1 MNLSN
6 DRQALFCDN
15 SMMDIASGL
24 TDLCPTLMNRH
35 LFLLTVLLFPSAL
48 CAQQV
53 TDTLPERQLEQ
64 VVVTAT
70 RAERKLGNLTVPTS
84 IIPQKVIRQSGSLRL
99 NDILGEQ
106 TGLFITQS
114 FGRGVQ
120 MQGLSPDYTL
130 ILLNGEP
137 LIGRTGGVLD
147 LSRIAVGNIRK
158 IEIVKGPSSSLYGSE
173 ALGGVINIITDQAS
187 GRKLQADLRYGRF
200 QTIDASL
207 NGSIREGKW
216 TAGGFFNYNGSQG
229 YSLKPNS
236 LTRTVEPFWRITGQG
251 NLAYQFDESSR
262 FNVDVRYAQEQIR
275 NSIAVENLGTVV
287 VSSGKE
293 TNNDLNILPSFTKRF
308 NEKLRTS
315 FRGYLSQFSSRQE
328 LDVKGLVQG
337 YDDQFRQD
345 FYRIENQTDITL
357 SEKWQT
363 NIGGGFIQEY
373 VSSNR
378 YDSLSTRRSN
388 QVGYLFLQQEWRP
401 LDQLTL
407 LAGVRYDDNQAYA
420 SVWSPK
426 LSMRYQLNPQWAF
439 TASVGRGFKA
449 PDFRQLYL
457 NFTNVAAGSY
467 SVFGALVARDEIQV
481 LQQAGQIDQLTP
493 AYDKLADLQPETS
506 TGYNA
511 GVQYQHK
518 TNGLIKLNLFRNDI
532 SNLILTD
539 IVAFKTNGGQIF
551 SYLNISEAFTQ
562 GVELEGSWKL
572 FKRWEVSAGYQFLS
586 TADKDVLRQIDAGTV
601 FQRDEETGLSTRL
614 TRKDYAGLPGRSK
627 HMANLKFFYTADGEK
642 WFATAR
648 FLYRS
653 GWGTTDVDG
662 NGVINRD
669 DEFAPGFLQVN
680 VSGGYRIKPG
690 LRLMA
695 GIDNLFNYT
704 DPDNLPGLPGINP
717 YLSVSADFGQL
728 RQYFTSHKK

>member
-1 MNLSN
+1 MLY
-6 DRQALFCDN
+6 RYV
-15 SMMDIASGL
+15 I
-24 TDLCPTLMNRH
+24 
-35 LFLLTVLLFPSAL
+35 VLLFAPLLSV
-48 CAQQV
+48 AQPRQ
-53 TDTLPERQLEQ
+53 DTTFDRQLEE

-70 RAERKLGNLTVPTS
+70 RSERKLSSVTVPTT

-173 ALGGVINIITDQAS
+173 ALGGVINIITDQAI
-187 GRKLQADLRYGRF
+187 GRKLTTDLRYGRF
-200 QTIDASL
+200 QTLDASVD
-207 NGSIREGKW
+207 GSIRQGKW

-236 LTRTVEPFWRITGQG
+236 LTQTVEPFWRLTAQG
-251 NLAYQFDESSR
+251 NMAFQASEKSR
-262 FNVDVRYAQEQIR
+262 FSLDVRYAQEQIE

-287 VSSGKE
+287 VSKGRE
-293 TNNDLNILPSFTKRF
+293 TNRDLNILPTYTQRF
-308 NEKLRTS
+308 NDKLKTS
-315 FRGYLSQFSSRQE
+315 FRGYISTFESQQE
-328 LDVKGLVQG
+328 LDVKGLIEG
-337 YDDQFRQD
+337 YDDRFRQA

-357 SEKWQT
+357 SKTLET
-363 NIGGGFIQEY
+363 NVGGGFIQEY

-388 QVGYLFLQQEWRP
+388 QVGYFFLQQEWRP
-401 LDQLTL
+401 MDRFTL
-407 LAGVRYDDNQAYA
+407 VAGVRYDANQNYA

-426 LSMRYQLNPQWAF
+426 LSAQYRLNDAWSL

-467 SVFGALVARDEIQV
+467 SVFGALVANSEMEA
-481 LQQAGQIDQLTP
+481 LQQAGQIDQVLP
-493 AYDKLADLQPETS
+493 AYSRLADLKPETS
-506 TGYNA
+506 TGLNA
-511 GVQYQHK
+511 GIQYRRGQK
-518 TNGLIKLNLFRNDI
+518 GVVKLNVFRNDI

-539 IVAFKTNGGQIF
+539 IIAFKTNGGQIF

-562 GVELEGSWKL
+562 GLELESSWKL
-572 FKRWEVSAGYQFLS
+572 YKALEISGGYQYLV
-586 TADKDVLRQIDAGTV
+586 TADKEVLRQIDEGLV
-601 FQRDEETGLSTRL
+601 FQRDEETGISSRL
-614 TRKDYAGLPGRSK
+614 TRRDYAGLPGRSK
-627 HMANLKFFYTADGEK
+627 HMANLKLFYQPEGDR
-642 WFATAR
+642 WFATTR
-648 FLYRS
+648 LLYRS
-653 GWGTTDVDG
+653 GWGTTDLDG
-662 NGVINRD
+662 NGIINRD
-669 DEFAPGFLQVN
+669 DEFAQGFLQVN
-680 VSGGYRIKPG
+680 ISGGYTLRPG
-690 LRLMA
+690 LRIMA
-695 GIDNLFNYT
+695 GIDNLFNYR
-704 DPDNLPGLPGINP
+704 DEENLPGLPGINP
-717 YLSVSADFGQL
+717 YITLSADFGKL
-728 RQYFTSHKK
+728 RKHSNKN

>member
-1 MNLSN
+1 MLY
-6 DRQALFCDN
+6 RCV
-15 SMMDIASGL
+15 I
-24 TDLCPTLMNRH
+24 
-35 LFLLTVLLFPSAL
+35 VLLFAPLLSV
-48 CAQQV
+48 AQPRQ
-53 TDTLPERQLEQ
+53 DTTFDRQLEE

-70 RAERKLGNLTVPTS
+70 RSERKLSSVTVPTT

-173 ALGGVINIITDQAS
+173 ALGGVINIITDQAI
-187 GRKLQADLRYGRF
+187 GRKLTTDLRYGRF
-200 QTIDASL
+200 QTLDASVD
-207 NGSIREGKW
+207 GSIRQGKW

-236 LTRTVEPFWRITGQG
+236 LTQTVEPFWRLTAQG
-251 NLAYQFDESSR
+251 NMAFQASEKSR
-262 FNVDVRYAQEQIR
+262 FSLDVRYAQEQIE

-287 VSSGKE
+287 VSKGRE
-293 TNNDLNILPSFTKRF
+293 TNRDLNILPTYTQRF
-308 NEKLRTS
+308 NDKLKTS
-315 FRGYLSQFSSRQE
+315 FRGYISTFESQQE
-328 LDVKGLVQG
+328 LDVKGLIEG
-337 YDDQFRQD
+337 YDDRFRQA

-357 SEKWQT
+357 SKTLET
-363 NIGGGFIQEY
+363 NVGGGFIQEY

-388 QVGYLFLQQEWRP
+388 QVGYFFLQQEWRP
-401 LDQLTL
+401 MDRFTL
-407 LAGVRYDDNQAYA
+407 VAGVRYDANQNYA

-426 LSMRYQLNPQWAF
+426 LSAQYRLNDAWSL

-467 SVFGALVARDEIQV
+467 SVFGALVANSEMEA
-481 LQQAGQIDQLTP
+481 LQQAGQIDQVLP
-493 AYDKLADLQPETS
+493 AYSRLADLKPETS
-506 TGYNA
+506 TGLNA
-511 GVQYQHK
+511 GIQYRRGQK
-518 TNGLIKLNLFRNDI
+518 GVVKLNVFRNDI

-539 IVAFKTNGGQIF
+539 IIAFKTNGGQIF

-562 GVELEGSWKL
+562 GLELESSWKL
-572 FKRWEVSAGYQFLS
+572 YKALEISGGYQYLV
-586 TADKDVLRQIDAGTV
+586 TADKEVLRQIDEGLV
-601 FQRDEETGLSTRL
+601 FQRDEETGISSRL
-614 TRKDYAGLPGRSK
+614 TRRDYAGLPGRSK
-627 HMANLKFFYTADGEK
+627 HMANLKLFYQPEGDR
-642 WFATAR
+642 WFATTR
-648 FLYRS
+648 LLYRS
-653 GWGTTDVDG
+653 GWGTTDLDG
-662 NGVINRD
+662 NGIINRD
-669 DEFAPGFLQVN
+669 DEFAQGFLQVN
-680 VSGGYRIKPG
+680 ISGGYTLRPG
-690 LRLMA
+690 LRIMA
-695 GIDNLFNYT
+695 GIDNLFNYR
-704 DPDNLPGLPGINP
+704 DEENLPGLPGINP
-717 YLSVSADFGQL
+717 YITLSADFGKL
-728 RQYFTSHKK
+728 RRHSNKN

>member
-1 MNLSN
+1 MLYRCIFIVVLTPLLSVAQP
-6 DRQALFCDN
+6 RQ
-15 SMMDIASGL
+15 
-24 TDLCPTLMNRH
+24 
-35 LFLLTVLLFPSAL
+35 
-48 CAQQV
+48 
-53 TDTLPERQLEQ
+53 DTTFDRQLEE

-70 RAERKLGNLTVPTS
+70 RSERKLSSVTVPTT

-173 ALGGVINIITDQAS
+173 ALGGVINIITDQAV
-187 GRKLQADLRYGRF
+187 GRKLSTDLRYGRF
-200 QTIDASL
+200 QTLDASV
-207 NGSIREGKW
+207 NGSIRQGKW
-216 TAGGFFNYNGSQG
+216 TTGGFFNYNGSQG

-236 LTRTVEPFWRITGQG
+236 LTQTVEPFWRLTAQG
-251 NLAYQFDESSR
+251 NMAFQANPNSR
-262 FNVDVRYAQEQIR
+262 FSLDVRYAQEQIE

-287 VSSGKE
+287 VSKGRE
-293 TNNDLNILPSFTKRF
+293 TNQDLNILPTYTQRF
-308 NEKLRTS
+308 NDKLKTS
-315 FRGYLSQFSSRQE
+315 FRGYISTFQSQQE
-328 LDVKGLVQG
+328 LEVKDLIQG
-337 YDDQFRQD
+337 YDDRFRQA

-357 SEKWQT
+357 SKTLET
-363 NIGGGFIQEY
+363 NVGGGFIQEY

-388 QVGYLFLQQEWRP
+388 QVGYFFLQQEWRP
-401 LDQLTL
+401 LEKFTL
-407 LAGVRYDDNQAYA
+407 VAGVRYDANQNYA

-426 LSMRYQLNPQWAF
+426 LSAQYRLNDAWSL

-467 SVFGALVARDEIQV
+467 SVFGALVANSEMEA
-481 LQQAGQIDQLTP
+481 LQQAGQIDQVLP
-493 AYDKLADLQPETS
+493 AYSRLADLKPETS
-506 TGYNA
+506 TGLNA
-511 GVQYQHK
+511 GLQYRRGQK
-518 TNGLIKLNLFRNDI
+518 GLVKLNIFRNDI

-539 IVAFKTNGGQIF
+539 IIAFKTNGGQIF

-562 GVELEGSWKL
+562 GLELETSWKL
-572 FKRWEVSAGYQFLS
+572 YKALELSGGYQYLV
-586 TADKDVLRQIDAGTV
+586 TADKEVLQQIDEGLV
-601 FQRDEETGLSTRL
+601 FQRDEETGISSRL
-614 TRKDYAGLPGRSK
+614 TRRDYAGLPGRSK
-627 HMANLKFFYTADGEK
+627 HMANLKLFYQPEGDR
-642 WFATAR
+642 WFATTR

-653 GWGTTDVDG
+653 GWGTTDLDG
-662 NGVINRD
+662 NGIINRD
-669 DEFAPGFLQVN
+669 DEFARGFLQVN
-680 VSGGYRIKPG
+680 ISGGYTILPG
-690 LRLMA
+690 LRIMA
-695 GIDNLFNYT
+695 GIDNLFNYR
-704 DPDNLPGLPGINP
+704 DEENLPGLPGINP
-717 YLSVSADFGQL
+717 YITLSTDFGKL
-728 RQYFTSHKK
+728 RKRSNNN

>member
-1 MNLSN
+1 MLY
-6 DRQALFCDN
+6 RYV
-15 SMMDIASGL
+15 I
-24 TDLCPTLMNRH
+24 
-35 LFLLTVLLFPSAL
+35 VLLFVPLLSV
-48 CAQQV
+48 AQPRQ
-53 TDTLPERQLEQ
+53 DTTFDRQLEE

-70 RAERKLGNLTVPTS
+70 RSERKLSSVTVPTT

-173 ALGGVINIITDQAS
+173 ALGGVINIITDQAI
-187 GRKLQADLRYGRF
+187 GRKLTTDLRYGRF
-200 QTIDASL
+200 QTLDASVD
-207 NGSIREGKW
+207 GSIRQGKW

-236 LTRTVEPFWRITGQG
+236 LTQTVEPFWRLTAQG
-251 NLAYQFDESSR
+251 NMAFQASEKSR
-262 FNVDVRYAQEQIR
+262 FSLDVRYAQEQIE

-287 VSSGKE
+287 VSKGRE
-293 TNNDLNILPSFTKRF
+293 TNRDLNILPTYTQRF
-308 NEKLRTS
+308 NDKLKTS
-315 FRGYLSQFSSRQE
+315 FRGYISTFESQQE
-328 LDVKGLVQG
+328 LEVKGLIEG
-337 YDDQFRQD
+337 YDDRFRQA

-357 SEKWQT
+357 SKTLET
-363 NIGGGFIQEY
+363 NVGGGFIQEY

-388 QVGYLFLQQEWRP
+388 QVGYFFLQQEWRP
-401 LDQLTL
+401 MDRFTL
-407 LAGVRYDDNQAYA
+407 VAGVRYDANQNYA

-426 LSMRYQLNPQWAF
+426 LSAQYRLNDAWSL

-467 SVFGALVARDEIQV
+467 SVFGALVAKSEIEV
-481 LQQAGQIDQLTP
+481 LQQAGQIDQVLP
-493 AYDKLADLQPETS
+493 AYSRLADLKPETS
-506 TGYNA
+506 TGLNA
-511 GVQYQHK
+511 GLQYRRGQK
-518 TNGLIKLNLFRNDI
+518 GVVKLNVFRNDI

-539 IVAFKTNGGQIF
+539 IIAFKTNGGQIF

-562 GVELEGSWKL
+562 GLELESSWKL
-572 FKRWEVSAGYQFLS
+572 YKALEISGGYQYLV
-586 TADKDVLRQIDAGTV
+586 TADKEVLRQIDEGLV
-601 FQRDEETGLSTRL
+601 FQRDEETGISSRL
-614 TRKDYAGLPGRSK
+614 TRRDYAGLPGRSK
-627 HMANLKFFYTADGEK
+627 HMANLKLFYQPEGDR
-642 WFATAR
+642 WFATTR
-648 FLYRS
+648 LLYRS
-653 GWGTTDVDG
+653 GWGTTDLDG
-662 NGVINRD
+662 NGIINRD
-669 DEFAPGFLQVN
+669 DEFAQGFLQVN
-680 VSGGYRIKPG
+680 ISGGYTLRPG
-690 LRLMA
+690 LRIMA
-695 GIDNLFNYT
+695 GIDNLFNYR
-704 DPDNLPGLPGINP
+704 DEENLPGLPGINP
-717 YLSVSADFGQL
+717 YITLSADFGKL
-728 RQYFTSHKK
+728 RKHSNKN

>member
-1 MNLSN
+1 MLY
-6 DRQALFCDN
+6 RYV
-15 SMMDIASGL
+15 I
-24 TDLCPTLMNRH
+24 
-35 LFLLTVLLFPSAL
+35 VLLFVPLLSV
-48 CAQQV
+48 AQPRQ
-53 TDTLPERQLEQ
+53 DTTFDRQLEE

-70 RAERKLGNLTVPTS
+70 RSERKLSSVTVPTT

-173 ALGGVINIITDQAS
+173 ALGGVINIITDQAI
-187 GRKLQADLRYGRF
+187 GRKLTTDLRYGRF
-200 QTIDASL
+200 QTLDASVD
-207 NGSIREGKW
+207 GSIRQGKW

-236 LTRTVEPFWRITGQG
+236 LTQTVEPFWRLTAQG
-251 NLAYQFDESSR
+251 NMAFQASEKSR
-262 FNVDVRYAQEQIR
+262 FSLDVRYAQEQIE

-287 VSSGKE
+287 VSKGRE
-293 TNNDLNILPSFTKRF
+293 TNRDLNILPTYTQRF
-308 NEKLRTS
+308 NDKLKTS
-315 FRGYLSQFSSRQE
+315 FRGYISTFESQQE
-328 LDVKGLVQG
+328 LDVKGLIEG
-337 YDDQFRQD
+337 YDDRFRQA

-357 SEKWQT
+357 SKTLET
-363 NIGGGFIQEY
+363 NVGGGFIQEY

-388 QVGYLFLQQEWRP
+388 QVGYFFLQQEWRP
-401 LDQLTL
+401 MDRFTL
-407 LAGVRYDDNQAYA
+407 VAGVRYDANQNYA

-426 LSMRYQLNPQWAF
+426 LSAQYRLNDAWSL

-467 SVFGALVARDEIQV
+467 SVFGALVANSEMEA
-481 LQQAGQIDQLTP
+481 LQQAGQIDQVLP
-493 AYDKLADLQPETS
+493 AYSRLADLKPETS
-506 TGYNA
+506 TGLNA
-511 GVQYQHK
+511 GIQYRRGQK
-518 TNGLIKLNLFRNDI
+518 GVVKLNVFRNDI

-539 IVAFKTNGGQIF
+539 IIAFKTNGGQIF

-562 GVELEGSWKL
+562 GLELESSWKL
-572 FKRWEVSAGYQFLS
+572 YKALEISGGYQYLV
-586 TADKDVLRQIDAGTV
+586 TADKEVLRQIDEGLV
-601 FQRDEETGLSTRL
+601 FQRDEETGISSRL
-614 TRKDYAGLPGRSK
+614 TRRDYAGLPGRSK
-627 HMANLKFFYTADGEK
+627 HMANLKLFYQPEGDR
-642 WFATAR
+642 WFATTR
-648 FLYRS
+648 LLYRS
-653 GWGTTDVDG
+653 GWGTTDLDG
-662 NGVINRD
+662 NGIINRD
-669 DEFAPGFLQVN
+669 DEFAQGFLQVN
-680 VSGGYRIKPG
+680 ISGGYTLRPG
-690 LRLMA
+690 LRIMA
-695 GIDNLFNYT
+695 GIDNLFNYR
-704 DPDNLPGLPGINP
+704 DEENLPGLPGINP
-717 YLSVSADFGQL
+717 YITLSADFGKL
-728 RQYFTSHKK
+728 RKHSNKN

>member
-1 MNLSN
+1 MLY
-6 DRQALFCDN
+6 RYV
-15 SMMDIASGL
+15 I
-24 TDLCPTLMNRH
+24 
-35 LFLLTVLLFPSAL
+35 VLLFAPLLSV
-48 CAQQV
+48 AQPRQ
-53 TDTLPERQLEQ
+53 DTTFDRQLEE

-70 RAERKLGNLTVPTS
+70 RSERKLSSVTVPTT

-173 ALGGVINIITDQAS
+173 ALGGVINIITDQAI
-187 GRKLQADLRYGRF
+187 GRKLTTDLRYGRF
-200 QTIDASL
+200 QTLDASVD
-207 NGSIREGKW
+207 GSIRQGKW

-236 LTRTVEPFWRITGQG
+236 LTQTVEPFWRLTAQG
-251 NLAYQFDESSR
+251 NMAFQASEKSR
-262 FNVDVRYAQEQIR
+262 FSLDVRYAQEQIE

-287 VSSGKE
+287 VSKGRE
-293 TNNDLNILPSFTKRF
+293 TNRDLNILPTYTQRF
-308 NEKLRTS
+308 NDKLKTS
-315 FRGYLSQFSSRQE
+315 FRGYISTFESQQE
-328 LDVKGLVQG
+328 LEVKGLIEG
-337 YDDQFRQD
+337 YDDRFRQA

-357 SEKWQT
+357 SKTLET
-363 NIGGGFIQEY
+363 NVGGGFIQEY

-388 QVGYLFLQQEWRP
+388 QVGYFFLQQEWRP
-401 LDQLTL
+401 MDRFTL
-407 LAGVRYDDNQAYA
+407 VAGVRYDANQNYA

-426 LSMRYQLNPQWAF
+426 LSAQYRLNDAWSL

-467 SVFGALVARDEIQV
+467 SVFGALVANSEMEA
-481 LQQAGQIDQLTP
+481 LQQAGQIDQVLP
-493 AYDKLADLQPETS
+493 AYSRLADLKPETS
-506 TGYNA
+506 TGLNA
-511 GVQYQHK
+511 GIQYRRGQK
-518 TNGLIKLNLFRNDI
+518 GVVKLNVFRNDI

-539 IVAFKTNGGQIF
+539 IIAFKTNGGQIF

-562 GVELEGSWKL
+562 GLELESSWKL
-572 FKRWEVSAGYQFLS
+572 YKALEISGGYQYLV
-586 TADKDVLRQIDAGTV
+586 TADKEVLRQIDEGLV
-601 FQRDEETGLSTRL
+601 FQRDEETGISSRL
-614 TRKDYAGLPGRSK
+614 TRRDYAGLPGRSK
-627 HMANLKFFYTADGEK
+627 HMANLKLFYQPEGDR
-642 WFATAR
+642 WFATTR
-648 FLYRS
+648 LLYRS
-653 GWGTTDVDG
+653 GWGTTDLDG
-662 NGVINRD
+662 NGIINRD
-669 DEFAPGFLQVN
+669 DEFAQGFLQVN
-680 VSGGYRIKPG
+680 ISGGYTLRPG
-690 LRLMA
+690 LRIMA
-695 GIDNLFNYT
+695 GIDNLFNYR
-704 DPDNLPGLPGINP
+704 DEENLPGLPGINP
-717 YLSVSADFGQL
+717 YITLSADFGKL
-728 RQYFTSHKK
+728 RRHSNKN